1 MKRRLITLFA
11 NFLQRRSHFAR
22 IDFPRQGESYLVRDD
37 GNRVLEMAVLCDVQL
52 GDEIV
57 MRTRD
62 ASTRYRVRGQV
73 TTAHRRML
81 TQSKML
87 TLVTPRYAIVASEA

>member
-11 NFLQRRSHFAR
+11 NFLQRRSHFAQ

-37 GNRVLEMAVLCDVQL
+37 GNRVVEMAMLCDVQL

-73 TTAHRRML
+73 TTAHRLML
-81 TQSKML
+81 KQSRML
-87 TLVTPRYAIVASEA
+87 TLVTPSYAILASQC